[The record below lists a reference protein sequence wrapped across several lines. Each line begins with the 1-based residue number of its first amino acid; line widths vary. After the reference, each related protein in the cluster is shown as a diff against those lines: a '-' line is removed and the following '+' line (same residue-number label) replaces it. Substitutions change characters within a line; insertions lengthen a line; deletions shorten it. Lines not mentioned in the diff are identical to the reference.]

1 MSFSCKGFHEF
12 LKIGLVS
19 IKMIAVNVI
28 KSSLILK
35 ELYTVLQMS
44 HVNINMDFLVFIVF
58 TTPVSISLGI
68 RHILKVEPC
77 LLQDD
82 RCEYHK
88 AMIIFK
94 GVIQISADQ
103 PG

>member
-1 MSFSCKGFHEF
+1 MKM
-12 LKIGLVS
+12 GLVS

-35 ELYTVLQMS
+35 ELYTCVQMS
-44 HVNINMDFLVFIVF
+44 HVNINMDFLVIIVF
-58 TTPVSISLGI
+58 TKPVSISLGI

-82 RCEYHK
+82 RCFYYK
-88 AMIIFK
+88 TMIIF
-94 GVIQISADQ
+94 
-103 PG
+103 